1 MNPQIYFNE
10 VNERQGVFHRR
21 AFLMGAVAGVGMLT
35 LAGRLAFLQLVDADK
50 YKTLS
55 LNNEFQ
61 SRLQPPPRGLILDRN
76 GVVLAS
82 NRPDFRLY
90 VSRDENTDIDALL
103 DSLQKLVPLD
113 LDHRNRVLQDL
124 VDAPRRAPVTVM
136 EDLTWEEFSRINVRT
151 PELPGV
157 TADMGDI
164 RVYPF
169 SAAFAH
175 VIGYVAK
182 VSKDDVTK
190 DGPNSE
196 PILLNPGFRIG
207 KAGLEKTYD
216 LPMRGTPGAKK
227 VEVDVKGRVVRED
240 PGGDV
245 PSVAGKT
252 LQLTLDAD
260 IQNRALEVFGADSGA
275 AVMMDCRTGDVLC
288 MLSAPSFDANRFVK
302 GLTGPEYKS
311 LADYDHKPLINKAV
325 NANYPPGSTFKT
337 MVALTALEM
346 GIPASTQFTCNK
358 AWFWGGRTWHCDQA
372 HGTLDMKGGISHSCD
387 IYFYQLALKIGG
399 PDPIAKTA
407 TTMGLGQLYDIGVPS
422 QRPGLIPTTE
432 WVKKARPRDP
442 VWHPGETPS
451 VGIGQ
456 GAVSVNPLQLCVMCS
471 RIANGGK
478 ALYPRLVRTIGGVE
492 QPPPGAEPAL
502 PFAPEHIQF
511 LHEAMLAVTN
521 GGGTASGGAANLGL
535 GPVLM
540 AGKTGTAQ
548 SHSYGGGVGAHGA
561 QGAWAE
567 RDHAW
572 FIAFAPADDPRY
584 AMAVLTEHG
593 GFGAEAS
600 APKAREIMRVA
611 LLKDPEVRARIV
623 QPTPNVTTQ
632 PAAAAPPSAPAGI
645 ANPPAAGSPTAAANP
660 AAARAAAAAPASPVP
675 HVASPHAA
683 SPHHASA
690 HAARAAPASPAAGAP
705 AASPPA
711 AAPAP
716 ASPPASDVPI

>member
-21 AFLMGAVAGVGMLT
+21 AFLMGGVAGLGLIA
-35 LAGRLAFLQLVDADK
+35 LGGRLAYLQLVEADK

-55 LNNEFQ
+55 LDNEFE

-76 GVVLAS
+76 GVVLAL

-90 VSRDENTDIDALL
+90 VSRDDGADIEGLL
-103 DSLQKLVPLD
+103 ERLQKLVPLD
-113 LDHRNRVLQDL
+113 DAHRERLLQDIG
-124 VDAPRRAPVTVM
+124 DAPRRAPVTVL

-164 RVYPF
+164 RVYAYP
-169 SAAFAH
+169 AAFAH

-182 VSKDDVTK
+182 VSKQDVTH
-190 DGPNSE
+190 DGPNAD

-207 KAGLEKTYD
+207 KQGLEKTYD
-216 LPMRGTPGAKK
+216 LPMRGRPGAKK

-240 PGGDV
+240 PGGDI
-245 PSVAGKT
+245 PATPGQT

-260 IQNRALEVFGADSGA
+260 IQNRALEVFGTDSGA

-302 GLTGPEYKS
+302 GLTAPEYRE
-311 LADYDHKPLINKAV
+311 LADYDHKPLFNKTVSAT
-325 NANYPPGSTFKT
+325 YPPGSTFKT

-346 GIPASTQFTCNK
+346 GIPTSTTYTCNK
-358 AWFWGGRTWHCDQA
+358 VWFWGGRPWHCDSA
-372 HGTLDMKGGISHSCD
+372 HGTLDMKGGIAHSCD

-399 PDPIAKTA
+399 PDAIAA
-407 TTMGLGQLYDIGVPS
+407 MAHRFGLGQLYDIGVTG
-422 QRPGLIPTTE
+422 QHAGLIPTTE
-432 WVKKARPRDP
+432 YVRKYRPKDP

-456 GAVSVNPLQLCVMCS
+456 GAVNVNALELCVMCS
-471 RIANGGK
+471 RIANGQK
-478 ALYPRLVRTIGGVE
+478 ALYPRLVRSVGGVE
-492 QPPPGAEPAL
+492 QAAAAP
-502 PFAPEHIQF
+502 APELAIDPAHMTF
-511 LHEAMLAVTN
+511 LHEAMAAVVAS
-521 GGGTASGGAANLGL
+521 GTAAANGNADLNL
-535 GPVLM
+535 GPIKM

-548 SHSYGGGVGAHGA
+548 SHGYNGGIGASGA
-561 QGAWAE
+561 QGAWNQ

-593 GFGAEAS
+593 GWGASAS

-611 LLKDPEVRARIV
+611 LLKDPEVRARIE
-623 QPTPNVTTQ
+623 QPL
-632 PAAAAPPSAPAGI
+632 PSAPA
-645 ANPPAAGSPTAAANP
+645 ATPTPATP
-660 AAARAAAAAPASPVP
+660 APDASN
-675 HVASPHAA
+675 
-683 SPHHASA
+683 
-690 HAARAAPASPAAGAP
+690 
-705 AASPPA
+705 

-716 ASPPASDVPI
+716 APDTST

>member
-1 MNPQIYFNE
+1 MSNPKIYFNE
-10 VNERQGVFHRR
+10 VNERQAVFHRR
-21 AFLMGAVAGVGMLT
+21 AFLMAGVAGVG
-35 LAGRLAFLQLVDADK
+35 LAALGTRLGYLQLVEADK
-50 YKTLS
+50 YKVLS

-90 VSRDENTDIDALL
+90 VSRDDDTDVEDLL
-103 DSLQKLVPLD
+103 GRLQKLVPLD
-113 LDHRNRVLQDL
+113 DAHRSRLIDDIN
-124 VDAPRRAPVTVM
+124 DAPRRAPVTVL

-190 DGPNSE
+190 DGPNAD
-196 PILLNPGFRIG
+196 PILLNPGMRIG
-207 KAGLEKTYD
+207 KAGLERTYD
-216 LPMRGTPGAKK
+216 LPMRGKPGAKK

-245 PSVAGKT
+245 PSVPGQA

-260 IQNRALEVFGADSGA
+260 IQNRALEVFGSDSGA

-302 GLTGPEYKS
+302 GLTGPEYRS
-311 LADYDHKPLINKAV
+311 LADYDHKPLFNKAV
-325 NANYPPGSTFKT
+325 TATYPPGSTFKT

-346 GIPASTQFTCNK
+346 GIPATTQFTCGGSW
-358 AWFWGGRTWHCDQA
+358 AWGGRVWHCDSA
-372 HGTLDMKGGISHSCD
+372 HGTLDLKMGIAKSCD
-387 IYFYQLALKIGG
+387 IYFYQMALKIGG
-399 PDPIAKTA
+399 PDAIAATA
-407 TTMGLGQLYDIGVPS
+407 HKFGLGQLYDIGVPG
-422 QRPGLIPTTE
+422 QKPGLIPTTDY
-432 WVKKARPRDP
+432 KRRNFPKDP

-451 VGIGQ
+451 MGIGQ
-456 GAVSVNPLQLCVMCS
+456 GYVNVNALQLCVMCS
-471 RIANGGK
+471 RIANGQK
-478 ALYPRLVRTIGGVE
+478 MLYPRLVRSIGGVD
-492 QPPPGAEPAL
+492 QPAAAPA
-502 PFAPEHIQF
+502 APLGIDKTHIDF
-511 LHEAMLAVTN
+511 LHEAMIAVVTS
-521 GGGTASGGAANLGL
+521 GTAAGPATNLAL
-535 GPVLM
+535 GPITM

-548 SHSYGGGVGAHGA
+548 AHGYSGGRGAHGA
-561 QGAWAE
+561 QGAWDQ

-593 GFGAEAS
+593 GFGASAS

-611 LLKDPEVRARIV
+611 LLKDPQVRARIE
-623 QPTPNVTTQ
+623 QPLP
-632 PAAAAPPSAPAGI
+632 G
-645 ANPPAAGSPTAAANP
+645 
-660 AAARAAAAAPASPVP
+660 AAAPAAPATP
-675 HVASPHAA
+675 DDANAT
-683 SPHHASA
+683 
-690 HAARAAPASPAAGAP
+690 APASAT
-705 AASPPA
+705 
-711 AAPAP
+711 
-716 ASPPASDVPI
+716 

>member
-21 AFLMGAVAGVGMLT
+21 AFLMGGVAGVGLVT
-35 LAGRLAFLQLVDADK
+35 LAGRLSYLQLVEANK

-55 LNNEFQ
+55 LNNEFV

-76 GVVLAS
+76 GIVLAS

-90 VSRDENTDIDALL
+90 VSRDENSDVDQLL
-103 DSLQKLVPLD
+103 DRLQKLVPLD
-113 LDHRNRVLQDL
+113 DDPRNRVLQDL
-124 VDAPRRAPVTVM
+124 IDAPRRAPVTVM
-136 EDLTWEEFSRINVRT
+136 EDISWEEFSRINVRA
-151 PELPGV
+151 PELGGV
-157 TADMGDI
+157 TADQGDI
-164 RVYPF
+164 RVYPYA
-169 SAAFAH
+169 AAFAH
-175 VIGYVAK
+175 VIGYVGK
-182 VSKDDVTK
+182 VSRDDVTK
-190 DGPNSE
+190 DGPNSD

-207 KAGLEKTYD
+207 KAGIEKTFD
-216 LPMRGTPGAKK
+216 LPMRGKPGAKK

-240 PGGDV
+240 PGGDI
-245 PSVAGKT
+245 PSVPGQV

-260 IQNRALEVFGADSGA
+260 IQNRALEVFGTDSGA

-311 LADYDHKPLINKAV
+311 LADYDHKPLINKTVSAT
-325 NANYPPGSTFKT
+325 YPPGSTFKT

-346 GIPASTQFTCNK
+346 GIPTSTTYTCNK
-358 AWFWGGRTWHCDQA
+358 VWFWGGRPWHCDSA
-372 HGTLDMKGGISHSCD
+372 HGTLDMKGGIAHSCD
-387 IYFYQLALKIGG
+387 IYFYQLALKIGS
-399 PDPIAKTA
+399 PDPIARTA
-407 TTMGLGQLYDIGVPS
+407 HTMGLAQLYDIGVPS
-422 QRPGLIPTTE
+422 QRAGLVPTTE
-432 WVKKARPRDP
+432 WVKHARPSDP
-442 VWHPGETPS
+442 IWHPGETLS

-456 GAVSVNPLQLCVMCS
+456 GAVNVNPLQLCVMCA
-471 RIANGGK
+471 RIANRK
-478 ALYPRLVRTIGGVE
+478 TALYPRLVRSIGGVE
-492 QPPPGAEPAL
+492 QPPPGAVDAL
-502 PFAPEHIQF
+502 PFSQEHMDF
-511 LHEAMLAVTN
+511 LHEAMVAVVTS
-521 GGGTASGGAANLGL
+521 GTAANGSADLKL
-535 GPVLM
+535 GPIKM

-548 SHSYGGGVGAHGA
+548 SHGYGGGVGAHGA

-623 QPTPNVTTQ
+623 QPTPSVSTPQ
-632 PAAAAPPSAPAGI
+632 VAAAPPAAPAGI
-645 ANPPAAGSPTAAANP
+645 ASAPAAGP
-660 AAARAAAAAPASPVP
+660 ASAAAPSASPVGHIAKP
-675 HVASPHAA
+675 HHVSSTMVHPSAA
-683 SPHHASA
+683 SP
-690 HAARAAPASPAAGAP
+690 P

-711 AAPAP
+711 SAPAP
-716 ASPPASDVPI
+716 APTTDVPI

>member
-21 AFLMGAVAGVGMLT
+21 AFLMGGVAGLGLIA
-35 LAGRLAFLQLVDADK
+35 LGGRLAYLQLVEADK

-55 LNNEFQ
+55 LDNEFE

-76 GVVLAS
+76 GVVLAL

-90 VSRDENTDIDALL
+90 VSRDDGADIEGLL
-103 DSLQKLVPLD
+103 ERLQKLVPLD
-113 LDHRNRVLQDL
+113 DAHRERLLQDIG
-124 VDAPRRAPVTVM
+124 DAPRRAPVTVL

-164 RVYPF
+164 RVYAYP
-169 SAAFAH
+169 AAFAH

-182 VSKDDVTK
+182 VSKQDVTH
-190 DGPNSE
+190 DGPNAD

-207 KAGLEKTYD
+207 KQGLEKTYD
-216 LPMRGTPGAKK
+216 LPMRGRPGAKK

-240 PGGDV
+240 PGGDI
-245 PSVAGKT
+245 PATPGQA

-260 IQNRALEVFGADSGA
+260 IQNRALEVFGTDSGA

-302 GLTGPEYKS
+302 GLTAPEYRE
-311 LADYDHKPLINKAV
+311 LADYDHKPLFNKTVSAT
-325 NANYPPGSTFKT
+325 YPPGSTFKT

-346 GIPASTQFTCNK
+346 GIPTSQTYTCNR
-358 AWFWGGRTWHCDQA
+358 AWSWGGRVWHCDQA
-372 HGTLDMKGGISHSCD
+372 HGTLDMKGGIAHSCD

-399 PDPIAKTA
+399 PDAIASMA
-407 TTMGLGQLYDIGVPS
+407 HRFGLGQLYDIGVTG
-422 QRPGLIPTTE
+422 QHAGLIPTTE
-432 WVKKARPRDP
+432 YKRRNFPKDP

-451 VGIGQ
+451 MGIGQ
-456 GAVSVNPLQLCVMCS
+456 GYVNVNALGLCVMCS
-471 RIANGGK
+471 RIANK
-478 ALYPRLVRTIGGVE
+478 QTALYPRLVRSVGGVE
-492 QPPPGAEPAL
+492 QPPPGATPPLAIDPA
-502 PFAPEHIQF
+502 HMDF
-511 LHEAMLAVTN
+511 LHQAMIAVVTS
-521 GGGTASGGAANLGL
+521 GTAAAGGAANLDL
-535 GPVLM
+535 GPITM

-548 SHSYGGGVGAHGA
+548 SHGYNGGIGAHGA
-561 QGAWAE
+561 QGAWDQ

-593 GFGAEAS
+593 GFGASAS

-611 LLKDPEVRARIV
+611 LLKDPEVRARIE
-623 QPTPNVTTQ
+623 QPL
-632 PAAAAPPSAPAGI
+632 
-645 ANPPAAGSPTAAANP
+645 
-660 AAARAAAAAPASPVP
+660 
-675 HVASPHAA
+675 
-683 SPHHASA
+683 
-690 HAARAAPASPAAGAP
+690 
-705 AASPPA
+705 PA

-716 ASPPASDVPI
+716 APDASNAAPAAPTPDSST

>member
-1 MNPQIYFNE
+1 MSNPRIYFNE
-10 VNERQGVFHRR
+10 VNERQAVFHRR
-21 AFLMGAVAGVGMLT
+21 VFLMAGVAGVG
-35 LAGRLAFLQLVDADK
+35 LAALGTRLGYLQLVEADK
-50 YKTLS
+50 YKVLS

-90 VSRDENTDIDALL
+90 VSRDDDTDVEDLL
-103 DSLQKLVPLD
+103 DRLQKLVPLD
-113 LDHRNRVLQDL
+113 DAHRSRLIDDIN
-124 VDAPRRAPVTVM
+124 DAPRRAPVTVL

-190 DGPNSE
+190 DGPNAD
-196 PILLNPGFRIG
+196 PILLNPGMRVG
-207 KAGLEKTYD
+207 KAGLERTYD
-216 LPMRGTPGAKK
+216 LPMRGKAGAKK

-245 PSVAGKT
+245 PSVPGQP

-260 IQNRALEVFGADSGA
+260 IQNRALEVFGTDSGA
-275 AVMMDCRTGDVLC
+275 AVMMDCRTGDILC

-302 GLTGPEYKS
+302 GLTGPEYRA
-311 LADYDHKPLINKAV
+311 LADYDHKPLFNKTVTAT
-325 NANYPPGSTFKT
+325 YPPGSTFKT

-346 GIPASTQFTCNK
+346 GIPPSTQYTCNK
-358 AWFWGGRTWHCDQA
+358 AWSWGGRVWHCDEA
-372 HGTLDMKGGISHSCD
+372 HGTLDMTGGIAHSCD

-399 PDPIAKTA
+399 PDPIAATA
-407 TTMGLGQLYDIGVPS
+407 RAMGLAQIYDIGVPG
-422 QRPGLIPTTE
+422 QKPGLIPTTE
-432 WVKKARPRDP
+432 YKRRYFPKDP

-451 VGIGQ
+451 MGIGQ
-456 GAVSVNPLQLCVMCS
+456 GYVNVNALQLCIMCS
-471 RIANGGK
+471 RIANGHK
-478 ALYPRLVRTIGGVE
+478 ALYPRLVRSIGGVD
-492 QPPPGAEPAL
+492 QAAAAPSPPL
-502 PFAPEHIQF
+502 SFAKAHMDF
-511 LHEAMLAVTN
+511 LHDAMVAVTTV
-521 GGGTASGGAANLGL
+521 GTGRGPATDLNLG
-535 GPVLM
+535 PIKM

-548 SHSYGGGVGAHGA
+548 SHGYSGGVGAHGA
-561 QGAWAE
+561 QGVWSQ

-611 LLKDPEVRARIV
+611 LLKDPDVRARIE
-623 QPTPNVTTQ
+623 QPLPGAAPPAPPATPDAAN
-632 PAAAAPPSAPAGI
+632 AAAPDSA
-645 ANPPAAGSPTAAANP
+645 T
-660 AAARAAAAAPASPVP
+660 
-675 HVASPHAA
+675 
-683 SPHHASA
+683 
-690 HAARAAPASPAAGAP
+690 
-705 AASPPA
+705 
-711 AAPAP
+711 
-716 ASPPASDVPI
+716 

>member
-21 AFLMGAVAGVGMLT
+21 AFLMGGVAGIGLVALT
-35 LAGRLAFLQLVDADK
+35 GRLAYLQLVEADR
-50 YKTLS
+50 YRLLS
-55 LNNEFQ
+55 LNNEFE
-61 SRLQPPPRGLILDRN
+61 SRLQPPPRGLILDRS

-90 VSRDENTDIDALL
+90 VSRDDGTDVEDLL
-103 DSLQKLVPLD
+103 DRLQKLVPLD
-113 LDHRNRVLQDL
+113 DAHRGRLIDDIN
-124 VDAPRRAPVTVM
+124 DAPRRAPVTVL
-136 EDLTWEEFSRINVRT
+136 EDLTWEEFSRVNVRT

-182 VSKDDVTK
+182 VSKTDVTK
-190 DGPNSE
+190 EGPNSD

-207 KAGLEKTYD
+207 KQGLEKTYD
-216 LPMRGTPGAKK
+216 LAMRGKPGAKK
-227 VEVDVKGRVVRED
+227 VEVDAKGRVVRED
-240 PGGDV
+240 PGGDIAST
-245 PSVAGKT
+245 PGQT

-302 GLTGPEYKS
+302 GLTGPEYRE
-311 LADYDHKPLINKAV
+311 LAEYERKPLLNKTVTAT
-325 NANYPPGSTFKT
+325 YPPGSTFKT

-346 GIPASTQFTCNK
+346 GIPASTTYTCGRS
-358 AWFWGGRTWHCDQA
+358 WFWGGRTWHCDQA
-372 HGTLDMKGGISHSCD
+372 HGTLDMKGAIAHSCD

-399 PDPIAKTA
+399 PDAIAATA
-407 TTMGLGQLYDIGVPS
+407 TKFGLGQLYDIGVS
-422 QRPGLIPTTE
+422 GQRPGLIPTTE
-432 WVKKARPRDP
+432 YKRRNFPKDP

-451 VGIGQ
+451 MGIGQ
-456 GAVSVNPLQLCVMCS
+456 GYVNVNPLELCVMCA
-471 RIANGGK
+471 RIANGQK
-478 ALYPRLVRTIGGVE
+478 ALYPRLVRSIGGVE
-492 QPPPGAEPAL
+492 QPAAVAAPMLGAQA
-502 PFAPEHIQF
+502 ANIDF
-511 LHEAMLAVTN
+511 LHDAMLAVTTS
-521 GGGTASGGAANLGL
+521 GTAGGPAAQLNLG
-535 GPVLM
+535 PIKM

-548 SHSYGGGVGAHGA
+548 SHGYNGGIGAHGA
-561 QGAWAE
+561 QGAWDQ

-584 AMAVLTEHG
+584 AVAVLTEHG
-593 GFGAEAS
+593 GFGADAS

-623 QPTPNVTTQ
+623 QPLPTPDASTN
-632 PAAAAPPSAPAGI
+632 SAPANS
-645 ANPPAAGSPTAAANP
+645 AAPTAPPAG
-660 AAARAAAAAPASPVP
+660 
-675 HVASPHAA
+675 VAT
-683 SPHHASA
+683 
-690 HAARAAPASPAAGAP
+690 
-705 AASPPA
+705 
-711 AAPAP
+711 
-716 ASPPASDVPI
+716 

>member
-21 AFLMGAVAGVGMLT
+21 AFLMGGVAGVGLLALT
-35 LAGRLAFLQLVDADK
+35 GRLAYLQLVEADR
-50 YKTLS
+50 YRMLS
-55 LNNEFQ
+55 LNNEFE

-90 VSRDENTDIDALL
+90 VSRDDSTDVEDLL
-103 DSLQKLVPLD
+103 NRLQKLVPLD
-113 LDHRNRVLQDL
+113 DAHRDRLIEDVN
-124 VDAPRRAPVTVM
+124 DAPRRAPVTVL

-182 VSKDDVTK
+182 VSKTDVTK
-190 DGPNSE
+190 DGPNAD

-207 KAGLEKTYD
+207 KQGLEKTYD
-216 LPMRGTPGAKK
+216 LAMRGKPGAKK

-240 PGGDV
+240 PGGDIAST
-245 PSVAGKT
+245 PGQT

-302 GLTGPEYKS
+302 GLTGPEYRE
-311 LADYDHKPLINKAV
+311 LADYERKPLLNKAV
-325 NANYPPGSTFKT
+325 TATYPPGSTFKT

-346 GIPASTQFTCNK
+346 GIPTSTTYTCGRS
-358 AWFWGGRTWHCDQA
+358 WSWGGRVWHCDKA
-372 HGTLDMKGGISHSCD
+372 HGTLDMKGAIAQSCD
-387 IYFYQLALKIGG
+387 IYFYQLALRIGG
-399 PDPIAKTA
+399 PDAIAATA
-407 TTMGLGQLYDIGVPS
+407 TKFGLGQLYDVGVPG
-422 QRPGLIPTTE
+422 QRPGLIPTTDY
-432 WVKKARPRDP
+432 KRRNFPKDP

-451 VGIGQ
+451 MGIGQ
-456 GAVSVNPLQLCVMCS
+456 GYVNVNPLQLCVMCA
-471 RIANGGK
+471 RIANGQK
-478 ALYPRLVRTIGGVE
+478 ALYPRLVRSIGGVD
-492 QPPPGAEPAL
+492 QPAAASAAAL
-502 PFAPEHIQF
+502 GIQSANIDF
-511 LHEAMLAVTN
+511 LHEAMIAVTTS
-521 GGGTASGGAANLGL
+521 GTAAGPAGQLNLG
-535 GPVLM
+535 PIKM

-548 SHSYGGGVGAHGA
+548 SHGYNGGIGAHGA
-561 QGAWAE
+561 QGAWDQ

-593 GFGAEAS
+593 GFGADAS

-611 LLKDPEVRARIV
+611 LLKDPEVRARIE
-623 QPTPNVTTQ
+623 QPLPNPT
-632 PAAAAPPSAPAGI
+632 APPADSNAI
-645 ANPPAAGSPTAAANP
+645 
-660 AAARAAAAAPASPVP
+660 
-675 HVASPHAA
+675 
-683 SPHHASA
+683 
-690 HAARAAPASPAAGAP
+690 
-705 AASPPA
+705 

-716 ASPPASDVPI
+716 TNTVT

>member
-21 AFLMGAVAGVGMLT
+21 AFLMGAVAGVGVLT
-35 LAGRLAFLQLVDADK
+35 LTGRLAFLQLVDADK

-90 VSRDENTDIDALL
+90 VSRDENTNIDQLL
-103 DSLQKLVPLD
+103 DRLQKLVPLD

-124 VDAPRRAPVTVM
+124 IDAPRRAPVTVM

-182 VSKDDVTK
+182 VSKEDVTK
-190 DGPNSE
+190 EGPNSD

-216 LPMRGTPGAKK
+216 LPMRGRPGAKK

-245 PSVAGKT
+245 PSVPGEA

-302 GLTGPEYKS
+302 GLTAPEYKA
-311 LADYDHKPLINKAV
+311 LADYDHKPLINKTV
-325 NANYPPGSTFKT
+325 NATYPPGSTFKT

-346 GIPASTQFTCNK
+346 GIPASTTYTCNK
-358 AWFWGGRTWHCDQA
+358 AWFWGGRTWHCDEA
-372 HGTLDMKGGISHSCD
+372 HGTLDMKMGIAKSCD
-387 IYFYQLALKIGG
+387 IYFYQLALRIGG
-399 PDPIAKTA
+399 PDPIAKVA
-407 TTMGLGQLYDIGVPS
+407 TTMGLGQLYNIGIPS
-422 QRPGLIPTTE
+422 QRAGLIPTVE
-432 WVKKARPRDP
+432 WLKKARPRDP

-456 GAVSVNPLQLCVMCS
+456 GAVNVNPLQLCVMCA
-471 RIANGGK
+471 RIANRKK
-478 ALYPRLVRTIGGVE
+478 ALYPRLVRSLGGVE
-492 QPPPGAEPAL
+492 QPPPGAVEPL
-502 PFAPEHIQF
+502 PWKPEHIEF
-511 LHEAMLAVTN
+511 LHEAMIAVTTN
-521 GGGTASGGAANLGL
+521 GTAAGPATDLGL
-535 GPVLM
+535 GPIKM

-548 SHSYGGGVGAHGA
+548 SHSYNGGIGAHGA
-561 QGAWAE
+561 QGAWDQ

-593 GFGAEAS
+593 GFGAGAS

-623 QPTPNVTTQ
+623 QPTPAITTQ
-632 PAAAAPPSAPAGI
+632 PPAATTPSAPAAAAP
-645 ANPPAAGSPTAAANP
+645 T
-660 AAARAAAAAPASPVP
+660 AAAAPA
-675 HVASPHAA
+675 ASPAAHAAAPHTANAHAASAHAA
-683 SPHHASA
+683 SPHHAGA
-690 HAARAAPASPAAGAP
+690 HGAAPFAARPPAASPP

-716 ASPPASDVPI
+716 AAAANPDIPI

>member
-21 AFLMGAVAGVGMLT
+21 AFLMGGVAGVGLLALT
-35 LAGRLAFLQLVDADK
+35 GRLAFLQLVDANK

-90 VSRDENTDIDALL
+90 VSRDENSDVDELL
-103 DSLQKLVPLD
+103 DRLQVLVPLD

-124 VDAPRRAPVTVM
+124 IDAPRRAPVTVM

-182 VSKDDVTK
+182 VSKEDVTK
-190 DGPNSE
+190 DGPNSD

-216 LPMRGTPGAKK
+216 LGMRGKPGAKK

-245 PSVAGKT
+245 PSTAGQA

-260 IQNRALEVFGADSGA
+260 IQNRALEVFGSDSGA

-302 GLTGPEYKS
+302 GLTAPEYRA

-358 AWFWGGRTWHCDQA
+358 SWFWGGRTWHCDEA
-372 HGTLDMKGGISHSCD
+372 HGTLDLKGGIAHSCD
-387 IYFYQLALKIGG
+387 IYFYQMALKIGG

-407 TTMGLGQLYDIGVPS
+407 TTMGLGQLYNIGVPS
-422 QRPGLIPTTE
+422 QRAGLIPTVE

-471 RIANGGK
+471 RIANAK
-478 ALYPRLVRTIGGVE
+478 NALYPRLVRSIGGVD
-492 QPPPGAEPAL
+492 QPPPGAVTPL
-502 PFAPEHIQF
+502 PWKQEHMEF
-511 LHEAMLAVTN
+511 LHEAMIAVTTN
-521 GGGTASGGAANLGL
+521 GTAAGPNSDLNLG
-535 GPVLM
+535 PIKM

-548 SHSYGGGVGAHGA
+548 SHGYNGGVGAHGA
-561 QGAWAE
+561 HGAWIE

-593 GFGAEAS
+593 GFGAGAS

-623 QPTPNVTTQ
+623 QPTPTVTAQ
-632 PAAAAPPSAPAGI
+632 S
-645 ANPPAAGSPTAAANP
+645 PPA
-660 AAARAAAAAPASPVP
+660 
-675 HVASPHAA
+675 
-683 SPHHASA
+683 
-690 HAARAAPASPAAGAP
+690 ASPAAATHAGIASAPATGHAVAAAPHADTAAHAASAHHAGAHTARP
-705 AASPPA
+705 AATTPAAASPPA
-711 AAPAP
+711 SAPAPAPTPAPAPAP
-716 ASPPASDVPI
+716 ASDVPL

>member
-21 AFLMGAVAGVGMLT
+21 AFLMGGVAGIGLLALT
-35 LAGRLAFLQLVDADK
+35 GRLAYLQLVEADR
-50 YKTLS
+50 YRSLS
-55 LNNEFQ
+55 LSNEFQ

-90 VSRDENTDIDALL
+90 VSRDDGTDVEDLL
-103 DSLQKLVPLD
+103 DRLQKLVPLD
-113 LDHRNRVLQDL
+113 DAHRGRLIDDIN
-124 VDAPRRAPVTVM
+124 DAPRRAPVTVM

-182 VSKDDVTK
+182 VSKSDVTK
-190 DGPNSE
+190 EGPNSDS
-196 PILLNPGFRIG
+196 ILLNPGFRIG
-207 KAGLEKTYD
+207 KQGLEKTYD
-216 LPMRGTPGAKK
+216 LAMRGKPGAKK
-227 VEVDVKGRVVRED
+227 VEVDAKGRVVRED
-240 PGGDV
+240 PGGDI
-245 PSVAGKT
+245 PSTAGQT

-302 GLTGPEYKS
+302 GLTGPEYRE
-311 LADYDHKPLINKAV
+311 LADYDRKPLLNKAV
-325 NANYPPGSTFKT
+325 TANYPPGSTFKT

-346 GIPASTQFTCNK
+346 GIPTSTTFTCNRSW
-358 AWFWGGRTWHCDQA
+358 AWGGRVWHCDKA
-372 HGTLDMKGGISHSCD
+372 HGTLDMKGGIAHSCD
-387 IYFYQLALKIGG
+387 IYFYQLALRIGG
-399 PDPIAKTA
+399 PDAIARTA
-407 TTMGLGQLYDIGVPS
+407 DTMGLGQLYDIGVPS
-422 QRPGLIPTTE
+422 QRKGLIPTTD
-432 WVKKARPRDP
+432 WLRHARPKDP
-442 VWHPGETPS
+442 IWHPGETPS

-456 GAVSVNPLQLCVMCS
+456 GAVLVNPLQLCVMCA

-478 ALYPRLVRTIGGVE
+478 ALYPRLVRQVGGVD
-492 QPPPGAEPAL
+492 QPPPGGEPPL
-502 PFAPEHIQF
+502 PFAKEHIDF
-511 LHEAMLAVTN
+511 LHEAMLAVTTA
-521 GGGTASGGAANLGL
+521 GTAAGPPTDLNLG
-535 GPVLM
+535 PIKM

-548 SHSYGGGVGAHGA
+548 SHGYNGGIGAHGA
-561 QGAWAE
+561 QGAWDQ

-593 GFGAEAS
+593 GFGADAS

-611 LLKDPEVRARIV
+611 LLKDPEVRARIE
-623 QPTPNVTTQ
+623 QPLPTP
-632 PAAAAPPSAPAGI
+632 
-645 ANPPAAGSPTAAANP
+645 
-660 AAARAAAAAPASPVP
+660 AAPA
-675 HVASPHAA
+675 
-683 SPHHASA
+683 
-690 HAARAAPASPAAGAP
+690 APATNA
-705 AASPPA
+705 
-711 AAPAP
+711 
-716 ASPPASDVPI
+716 VT